1 MVTKHEDSA
10 SSLSLTKEQLDQLI
24 KLINL
29 QGSTPPS
36 TKPTPSSLTQP
47 ANSDFHPA
55 QPQTQK
61 WKQKYKGETKEMVC
75 DGEACEECA
84 QNCLLMHRKQNDP
97 QPFARFFKVMIG
109 EDYSKVLYLPPDF
122 ARKVPDMIGHET
134 HLEDSSGR
142 LWPVTYSIV
151 DGSLAFHKGWPEFSL
166 DHDLQLGQLL
176 TFLYIAGNHFVVQI
190 FGTSGCEVLNF
201 DHGRGRSN
209 TTSTEDEEVVDENEP
224 FQTNDLSSGSDFGR
238 LEPTINMDD
247 PTYMLN
253 RDARDNQREDKFYL
267 YGLSQFEMGRNKSD
281 EDKIEKVRG
290 GEIAPEHSQIRKQVE
305 SKANVVQIAENLE
318 DHAKGCSKGILSGTS
333 PTELD
338 VDCDEIGTENVPTL
352 RTYFRRK
359 CKNRLTRGAQAG
371 YPY

>member
-1 MVTKHEDSA
+1 MYKLALTGASGNSA
-10 SSLSLTKEQLDQLI
+10 PSLSLTKEQLDQLI

-47 ANSDFHPA
+47 AKSSYLCRRVRADGVPKRTRML
-55 QPQTQK
+55 QTQTSILHNPK
-61 WKQKYKGETKEMVC
+61 HKSGNKNIKE
-75 DGEACEECA
+75 
-84 QNCLLMHRKQNDP
+84 
-97 QPFARFFKVMIG
+97 
-109 EDYSKVLYLPPDF
+109 YLPPDF
-122 ARKVPDMIGHET
+122 PRKVPDMIGHET

-176 TFLYIAGNHFVVQI
+176 TFLYIAGSHFVVQI

-201 DHGRGRSN
+201 DHGRGRRN

-253 RDARDNQREDKFYL
+253 RDARDNQGEDKFYL

-305 SKANVVQIAENLE
+305 SKANVVQVAENLE
-318 DHAKGCSKGILSGTS
+318 DHAKSCSKGILSGTS

-338 VDCDEIGTENVPTL
+338 ADCDEIGTENVPTL